1 MLFADVPPFPT
12 PETVTDASTS
22 SPLALT
28 QPLEKLN
35 DGQRIGRIRIKVR
48 GGKTQQWQIAQENS
62 QQPPRV
68 LEITADRQ
76 TYSPKRQVIT
86 ATGNVTARFAQGV
99 LVADELKINVETRMA
114 VATGNVTFRRG
125 EQVLK
130 GDRFEYNFLQDQGVI
145 QNGSGEVFQPTLK
158 RDISLGEGNEATPTT
173 RPKTP
178 LQENPLQDVTQQSQ
192 FQLSVGGGR
201 GVENFASPETGGGN
215 IQRLRFQADQI
226 KFDGGNWTATN
237 VRITNDPFSPPE
249 LELRA
254 DTAKF
259 RQLGPLRD
267 EIVTSDQRLVFDD
280 GLSLP
285 IPRNRILLDRR
296 EQSPQLLQFGFD
308 SDDRGGLFVE
318 RDFTLLNTRKWELK
332 VTPQYFLQQA
342 VFDDSIAD
350 SAVFG
355 VEGELTGSISPR
367 TTFTADAQINGFE
380 ENVLEDN
387 LRGSISLQ
395 QAIGRGQGQH
405 SLNLEASFRDR
416 FFNGSLG
423 FETVQTS
430 IGAVITSPT
439 FTLGDSNIALSYQ
452 GGIQRINAET
462 DVAAL
467 LDPNREND
475 RVTLT
480 RYQAAGSLSWA
491 TLLWQGDTLPAT
503 AEQGLRYTPQPV
515 RPNLSLNTGVTGV
528 TTFYSNGDDQN
539 SLSFSLGIKGQLGHF
554 SEKTFDYTSFNATYT
569 EVLGEGESP
578 FEFDRLVDRQR
589 ISFGVMQQIY
599 GPLLGGIQTSI
610 NLNDGEVISNDLIL
624 EYSRRTYNLRI
635 RYNPTLEIGSVSIQ
649 INGFN
654 WEGSPNTFDNV
665 QPVQDGVIR
674 D

>member
-12 PETVTDASTS
+12 PETVTDVSTL
-22 SPLALT
+22 SPPALT
-28 QPLEKLN
+28 QPLETLN

-48 GGKTQQWQIAQENS
+48 GGETQQWQIAQEDS
-62 QQPPRV
+62 QKPPRA

-76 TYSPKRQVIT
+76 SYDPQRQVIT
-86 ATGNVTARFAQGV
+86 AKGNVTAQFAQGV
-99 LVADELKINVETRMA
+99 LETDELKINIETRMA
-114 VATGNVTFRRG
+114 VGKGNVSFRRG
-125 EQVLK
+125 EQVLN
-130 GDRFEYNFLQDQGVI
+130 GDRFEYNFLKDQGVI
-145 QNGSGEVFQPTLK
+145 QNGSGQVFQPTLE
-158 RDISLGEGNEATPTT
+158 RDISLGLADETGAKTP
-173 RPKTP
+173 PKTP
-178 LQENPLQDVTQQSQ
+178 LQENPLQDVSQQSQ
-192 FQLSVGGGR
+192 FQFAIGGGR
-201 GVENFASPETGGGN
+201 DVENFSFPETGGEG
-215 IQRLRFQADQI
+215 IRRLRFQADQI
-226 KFDGGNWTATN
+226 QFNGGNWTATN
-237 VRITNDPFSPPE
+237 IRITNDPFSPPE

-280 GLSLP
+280 GFSLP
-285 IPRNRILLDRR
+285 IPQNRILLDRR
-296 EQSPQLLQFGFD
+296 EQSPQLLEFGFD
-308 SDDRGGLFVE
+308 SDDRGGLFIQ
-318 RDFTLLNTRKWELK
+318 RDFTIFNTPKWELN

-342 VFDDSIAD
+342 VFEDSVAD
-350 SAVFG
+350 AAVFG
-355 VEGELTGSISPR
+355 VEGELTGNISPR
-367 TTFTADAQINGFE
+367 TRFTADAEINGFE

-387 LRGSISLQ
+387 LRGSISLK
-395 QAIGRGQGQH
+395 QAVGRGQGQH
-405 SLNLEASFRDR
+405 RLNLEASFRDR

-430 IGAVITSPT
+430 VGAVITSPT

-462 DVAAL
+462 DVEKL
-467 LDPNREND
+467 LEPNSEND
-475 RVTLT
+475 RVSLT
-480 RYQAAGSLSWA
+480 RYQAAGSLSWG

-539 SLSFSLGIKGQLGHF
+539 SISLSLGVKGQLGHF

-569 EVLGEGESP
+569 EVIGEGESP
-578 FEFDRLVDRQR
+578 FEFDRLADRKR
-589 ISFGVMQQIY
+589 ISFGVIQQIY

-610 NLNDGEVISNDLIL
+610 NLDDGEVISNDLIL

-654 WEGSPNTFDNV
+654 WNGSPRTFDKV
-665 QPVQDGVIR
+665 QPVQEGVIR

>member
-12 PETVTDASTS
+12 PETVTDVSTL
-22 SPLALT
+22 SPPALT
-28 QPLEKLN
+28 QPLETLN

-48 GGKTQQWQIAQENS
+48 GGETQQWQIAQEDS
-62 QQPPRV
+62 QKPPRV

-76 TYSPKRQVIT
+76 SYDPQRQVIT
-86 ATGNVTARFAQGV
+86 AKGNVTAQFAQGV
-99 LVADELKINVETRMA
+99 LETYELKINIETRMA
-114 VATGNVTFRRG
+114 VGKGNVSFRRG
-125 EQVLK
+125 EQVLN
-130 GDRFEYNFLQDQGVI
+130 GDRFEYNFLKDQGVI
-145 QNGSGEVFQPTLK
+145 QNGSGQVFQPTLE
-158 RDISLGEGNEATPTT
+158 RDISLELADETGAKTP
-173 RPKTP
+173 PKTP
-178 LQENPLQDVTQQSQ
+178 LQENPLQDVSQQSQ
-192 FQLSVGGGR
+192 FQFAIGGGR
-201 GVENFASPETGGGN
+201 DVENFSFPETGGEG
-215 IQRLRFQADQI
+215 IRRLRFQADQI
-226 KFDGGNWTATN
+226 QFNGGNWTATN
-237 VRITNDPFSPPE
+237 IRITNDPFSPPE

-280 GLSLP
+280 GFSLP
-285 IPRNRILLDRR
+285 IPQNRILLDRR
-296 EQSPQLLQFGFD
+296 EQSPQLLEFGFD
-308 SDDRGGLFVE
+308 SDDRGGLFIQ
-318 RDFTLLNTRKWELK
+318 RDFTIFNTPKWELN

-342 VFDDSIAD
+342 VFEDSVAD
-350 SAVFG
+350 AAVFG
-355 VEGELTGSISPR
+355 VEGELTGNISPR
-367 TTFTADAQINGFE
+367 TRFTADAEINGFE

-387 LRGSISLQ
+387 LRGSISLK
-395 QAIGRGQGQH
+395 QAVGRGQGQH
-405 SLNLEASFRDR
+405 RLNLEASFRDR

-430 IGAVITSPT
+430 VGAVITSPT

-462 DVAAL
+462 DVEKL
-467 LDPNREND
+467 LEPNSEND
-475 RVTLT
+475 RVSLT
-480 RYQAAGSLSWA
+480 RYQAAGSLSWG

-539 SLSFSLGIKGQLGHF
+539 SISLSLGVKGQLGHF

-569 EVLGEGESP
+569 EVIGEGESP
-578 FEFDRLVDRQR
+578 FEFDRLADRKR
-589 ISFGVMQQIY
+589 ISFGVIQQIY

-610 NLNDGEVISNDLIL
+610 NLDDGEVISNDLIL

-654 WEGSPNTFDNV
+654 WNGSPRTFDKV
-665 QPVQDGVIR
+665 QPVQEGVIR